1 MKDPTGRALQLLSL
15 LQTHQFWPGGELA
28 ERLEVS
34 ARTLRRDVDRLR
46 ELGYPVDATPGVAG
60 GYRLGAGAHMPPLV
74 LDDDEAVAI
83 AVGLRAAAGASIDGI
98 EDTSVRALAKLEQVL
113 PDRLRRRVNAVHS
126 NVVAL
131 RWATNGPTVDSE
143 ALAVLAQACRDH
155 EEVRFDYQRRDGD
168 EARRL
173 VQPHQLVSAG
183 RRWYLVAWDVRRDDW
198 RTFRVDRLR
207 VPQLAGARFAAR
219 ELPATDA
226 AAFVAQSLR
235 AMPLPHETMITVH
248 GPPDEVAKLVH
259 WSDAKVEPVGEHSC
273 RVRLRAESMEW
284 LATAVAMVAVR
295 FDVEIEH
302 PSELADRVGQLSARL
317 ARATPVTRRQST
329 SNS

>member
-1 MKDPTGRALQLLSL
+1 MNDPTGRALQLLSL

-60 GYRLGAGAHMPPLV
+60 GYRLGTGAHMPPLV

-131 RWATNGPTVDSE
+131 RWAANGPTVDSE
-143 ALAVLAQACRDH
+143 ALAVLAQACRDR

-168 EARRL
+168 ETRRL

-207 VPQLAGARFAAR
+207 VPQLAGARFATR
-219 ELPATDA
+219 ELPASDA
-226 AAFVAQSLR
+226 ATFVAQSLR
-235 AMPLPHETMITVH
+235 SMPVAHEAMISVRGPH
-248 GPPDEVAKLVH
+248 DEVRRLVH
-259 WSDAKVEPVGEHSC
+259 WSDAHVEAAGEHSC
-273 RVRLRAESMEW
+273 RVRLRGESIEW
-284 LATAVAMVAVR
+284 LVTVVAMVAVR
-295 FDVEIEH
+295 FDVEVQA
-302 PSELADRVGQLSARL
+302 PAELADRVSELSARL
-317 ARATPVTRRQST
+317 AGATRATTT
-329 SNS
+329 